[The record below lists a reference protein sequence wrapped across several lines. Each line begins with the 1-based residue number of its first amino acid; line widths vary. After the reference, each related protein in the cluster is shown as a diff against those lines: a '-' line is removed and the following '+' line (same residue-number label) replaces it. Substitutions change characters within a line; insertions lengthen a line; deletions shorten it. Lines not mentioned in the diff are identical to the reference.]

1 MYCVMAQGLLV
12 DFSAVDCM
20 KIPQLLSMEIW

>member
-12 DFSAVDCM
+12 DFSAVDSM
-20 KIPQLLSMEIW
+20 KIPQLSLMEIW